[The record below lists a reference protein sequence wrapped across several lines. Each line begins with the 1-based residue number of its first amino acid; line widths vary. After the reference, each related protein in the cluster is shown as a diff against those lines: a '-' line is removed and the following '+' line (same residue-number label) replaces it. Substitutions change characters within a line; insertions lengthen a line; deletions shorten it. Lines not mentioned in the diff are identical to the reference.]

1 MIPEDP
7 ALAAQSKKPQ
17 IFGIYVA
24 VNKKFPY
31 LYKGSKKSAVKKHM
45 KKRKSRAAQIAYI
58 YGSYLQYPI
67 RVNFFK
73 SIMPNKMPN
82 KIQKSINTLLWLTVP
97 VDVDKNTTRQ
107 K

>member
-45 KKRKSRAAQIAYI
+45 KKRKSKAA
-58 YGSYLQYPI
+58 
-67 RVNFFK
+67 
-73 SIMPNKMPN
+73 
-82 KIQKSINTLLWLTVP
+82 
-97 VDVDKNTTRQ
+97 
-107 K
+107 